1 MDVLILGICGG
12 SGSGKSTLAAAL
24 AEGVGDDDVGILAF
38 DAYYR
43 DLSHLSMAERAGT
56 NFDHPRSLD
65 VELFCDHL
73 DALRL
78 GQSVGVPVYDFAS
91 HRRTGRFVVCEPR
104 PIVVAEGILLLSEPT
119 IRARLDL
126 CVFLDVPQEVRYE
139 RRLARDTVERG
150 REPAD
155 VYRQF
160 HTSVVPMHDEFVQ
173 PHGLTADVVHQHP
186 WDVTALAGE
195 VADAVKTVA
204 PA

>member
-1 MDVLILGICGG
+1 VDVFTLGICGG

-24 AEGVGDDDVGILAF
+24 AEAVGDDDVGILAF

-43 DLSHLSMAERAGT
+43 DLSHLTMAERAGT
-56 NFDHPRSLD
+56 NFDHPCSLD

-78 GQSVGVPVYDFAS
+78 GQGVGVPVYDFAS
-91 HRRTGRFVVCEPR
+91 HRRTGRFVVCEPK
-104 PIVVAEGILLLSEPT
+104 PIIVAEGILLLSEPM

-126 CVFLDVPQEVRYE
+126 CVFLDVPQEVRFE

-150 REPAD
+150 REPDD
-155 VYRQF
+155 VYHQF

-173 PHGLTADVVHQHP
+173 PHGLTAEVVHQHP
-186 WDVTALAGE
+186 WDVTALAVQ
-195 VADAVKTVA
+195 VADAVRTVA